1 MAKLVKFE
9 MTQTRDGEA
18 LRFLCTFDAPGTTM
32 VKSVVVTNEQAAAMN
47 KGQIGQFVLSQI
59 GERSKESDRHAEFQ
73 LAKAASRPHR
83 NPPQIW
89 QQSIDPALHSQVSPA
104 DVIKALG

>member
-1 MAKLVKFE
+1 MAKLGKFE
-9 MTQTRDGEA
+9 ETQPRDGES
-18 LRFLCTFDAPGTTM
+18 LRFLCTFDAPGTTI
-32 VKSVVVTNEQAAAMN
+32 VKSVVVTNEQAAMG
-47 KGQIGQFVLSQI
+47 KGQIGQLVLSQI

-73 LAKAASRPHR
+73 LAKAANRPHR